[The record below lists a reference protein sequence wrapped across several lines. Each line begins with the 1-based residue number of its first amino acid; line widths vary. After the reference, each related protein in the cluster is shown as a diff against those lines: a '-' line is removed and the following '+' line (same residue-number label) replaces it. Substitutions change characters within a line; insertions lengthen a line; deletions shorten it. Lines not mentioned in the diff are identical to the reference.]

1 MQKPKLLAKKKN
13 YEKPEEMGLM
23 QKAIAISDIFKV
35 FSLNSCNTFV
45 MSQSKNQQL
54 YHVLIK

>member
-35 FSLNSCNTFV
+35 FSLNSSFNTFV
-45 MSQSKNQQL
+45 MSKNQQL
-54 YHVLIK
+54 HHVLIK